1 MTIALKRKAKVA
13 SLSPAKLATKL
24 IASRQLVFFASVKHC
39 FFKVSACSPERKV
52 HKMFRITLKISRVLP
67 MSLSEYSANC
77 LLDNHL

>member
-1 MTIALKRKAKVA
+1 MTIVLKRKAKVA